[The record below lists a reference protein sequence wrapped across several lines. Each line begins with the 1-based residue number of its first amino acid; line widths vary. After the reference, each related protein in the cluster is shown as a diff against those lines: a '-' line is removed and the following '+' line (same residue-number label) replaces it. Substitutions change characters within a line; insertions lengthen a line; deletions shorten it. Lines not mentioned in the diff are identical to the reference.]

1 MDPQLQ
7 RAYDA
12 LKQADAAGNKEDAQ
26 QIADHIRELQNQA
39 MLGSGD
45 ESMMR
50 NPVAAGAVGAI
61 AGPVAGKVLETA
73 YGPKGGPTVTPGAA
87 PSMAGAPGQKYA
99 AKTGYGAGTGETVR
113 EVVEEFK
120 KQEGPLGK
128 GKVTSKITG
137 GALGGPAAMEQIA
150 AKEAD
155 AARFAQMR
163 AANQMAA
170 QKASSVPGRIA
181 QATAGKMPLLLKSAA
196 GAGAGIQGADAYNRF
211 QEGDYLGS
219 LLGGIGAAG
228 SAASLIPHPVTRI
241 GGTAIG
247 MGAGALNAYID
258 YLKSKSQPA
267 AQPQPQPQAMATGGL
282 VNLAKGKAV
291 GDALKKLKFDK
302 FKMSEVYPD
311 VIPPVMATD
320 AKTGK
325 QFLQKQLSPEAI
337 DVQKARKLA
346 QKEIDLGRYEPF
358 FDIEKRFYADPSRYQ
373 LAGTTLTDIVPKKAD
388 TIAKYEQLANQP
400 ESLLRLRGAF
410 DVAKDRPLAKDWYAM
425 GQLENEF
432 IRELGPI
439 EGPKQFRARFADAMA
454 ATTGGADPNSNL
466 MMAAFTNY
474 QKGLGKEIPTTA
486 ADLPFPIG
494 GRFVSG
500 NMEQAKKL
508 QDLGLIP
515 VTNPKR
521 HNFSANFL
529 GYRDRSTLDEQMS
542 QLWDPKMMAPP
553 PNAYGIYEQAL
564 AKEARRA
571 GVEPANF
578 QDIAWA
584 GAKDYPGKPMIREIN
599 EMLARTNMITGEP
612 QEEILKGY
620 IRANKPMYGIAGAGA
635 GVSLDEEEKAS
646 GGLVGYKEGGST
658 TPAWQRSEGKSPS
671 GGLNALGRASYK
683 RETGGELKAPQPE
696 GGSRK
701 KSFCARMGGMKKKLT
716 SSKTAND
723 PDSRI
728 NKALRKWKC

>member
-181 QATAGKMPLLLKSAA
+181 QATAGKMPLLIKSAA

-282 VNLAKGKAV
+282 VGYAKGKAV
-291 GDALKKLKFDK
+291 KKL
-302 FKMSEVYPD
+302 SEVLIPREGQTLLGTMADRTKATEGFSGGPGFINLHPEYTWAMDSPGAANRLLNAVNQAGGSNRAVVSPMLMSTTAHRSNRPVFEKMYSELLEDIRSGKVAPQQIEALNAKMAGKKELSGAPDITSKEFLEFANAFKRRGAVADVMGQKRIGALDLQRHLDETIDPALREAELGAIGPQLFTAESQILKPD
-311 VIPPVMATD
+311 VHPGYKNLIIGEKGEDQFTPVPREFLFRD
-320 AKTGK
+320 LEAK
-325 QFLQKQLSPEAI
+325 AM
-337 DVQKARKLA
+337 
-346 QKEIDLGRYEPF
+346 KELGRPLSDYNYRQSVGIPTQLI
-358 FDIEKRFYADPSRYQ
+358 DEKLIRSLQELGYAEGG
-373 LAGTTLTDIVPKKAD
+373 LAH
-388 TIAKYEQLANQP
+388 
-400 ESLLRLRGAF
+400 
-410 DVAKDRPLAKDWYAM
+410 LAK
-425 GQLENEF
+425 
-432 IRELGPI
+432 
-439 EGPKQFRARFADAMA
+439 
-454 ATTGGADPNSNL
+454 
-466 MMAAFTNY
+466 
-474 QKGLGKEIPTTA
+474 
-486 ADLPFPIG
+486 
-494 GRFVSG
+494 
-500 NMEQAKKL
+500 
-508 QDLGLIP
+508 
-515 VTNPKR
+515 
-521 HNFSANFL
+521 
-529 GYRDRSTLDEQMS
+529 
-542 QLWDPKMMAPP
+542 
-553 PNAYGIYEQAL
+553 
-564 AKEARRA
+564 
-571 GVEPANF
+571 
-578 QDIAWA
+578 
-584 GAKDYPGKPMIREIN
+584 
-599 EMLARTNMITGEP
+599 
-612 QEEILKGY
+612 
-620 IRANKPMYGIAGAGA
+620 
-635 GVSLDEEEKAS
+635 
-646 GGLVGYKEGGST
+646 GGST
-658 TPAWQRSEGKSPS
+658 TPAWQRAEGKSPS
-671 GGLNALGRASYK
+671 GGLNAKGRASYK
-683 RETGGELKAPQPE
+683 RETGGTLKAPQPE